1 MIILNKFVIFDQ
13 FWSFLSNF
21 CSFLEIFCTFLLIF
35 CRNMNNL
42 HRISSTAC
50 GSGELPKPRGAGLP
64 LAQHRKIVDI
74 PWVSEGCSLPRQ
86 RPTEAGRG
94 HALVAGRGWRPR
106 AKMCQNHAE
115 SADFCWRFAEMC
127 RNWSENEQKLIRND
141 QNWSELTKWSN
152 YRLINN

>member
-86 RPTEAGRG
+86 RPTEPGRG

-106 AKMCQNHAE
+106 AKMCQNRAE
-115 SADFCWRFAEMC
+115 AADFCANMQKCVEIDQEMS
-127 RNWSENEQKLIRND
+127 RN
-141 QNWSELTKWSN
+141 
-152 YRLINN
+152 